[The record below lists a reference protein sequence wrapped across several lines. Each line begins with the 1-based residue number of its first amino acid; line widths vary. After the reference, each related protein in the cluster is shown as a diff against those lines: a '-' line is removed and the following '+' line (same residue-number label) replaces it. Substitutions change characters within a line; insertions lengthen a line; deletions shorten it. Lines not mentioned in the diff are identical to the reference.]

1 MKTPL
6 NVIIDCDPGCDDA
19 IAILIAL
26 SFPDKFNVV
35 AITVVDGNV
44 DVDQCFSNASF
55 LLEKFKA
62 IFPHRKMPP
71 IYRGST
77 PLLKGTNQQ
86 HSGFLWPGHGQTGLG
101 NFKVSAENSPKD
113 FQPCAALEI
122 CRLVNETFDSFQKQ
136 QTSQPITL
144 IAIGPLSNIA
154 LALKIDASIAK
165 KVHKVFIMGGSYL
178 CKGNISLCG
187 EFNFF
192 HDPEA
197 AACVLDSFTSN
208 QLKIIP
214 WETCI
219 DAKLQWKDYDEIV
232 DMSSPNCNREMVA
245 LMKNI
250 LANYEKHCR
259 NREGDENC
267 FICCDAYCLAVM
279 FDESISLKETCFKA
293 VVDTSVPG
301 SLSRGALFIDWY
313 HKNGSS
319 KNMVVVEKIDVQK
332 FKELLLALKYLPK
345 H

>member
-187 EFNFF
+187 
-192 HDPEA
+192 
-197 AACVLDSFTSN
+197 N
-208 QLKIIP
+208 QHFV
-214 WETCI
+214 C
-219 DAKLQWKDYDEIV
+219 
-232 DMSSPNCNREMVA
+232 
-245 LMKNI
+245 
-250 LANYEKHCR
+250 H
-259 NREGDENC
+259 
-267 FICCDAYCLAVM
+267 
-279 FDESISLKETCFKA
+279 
-293 VVDTSVPG
+293 
-301 SLSRGALFIDWY
+301 LFIFHVWL
-313 HKNGSS
+313 HHFFLTNIFASTITS
-319 KNMVVVEKIDVQK
+319 IAI
-332 FKELLLALKYLPK
+332 L
-345 H
+345 